1 MCVSIFLF
9 INMLFRA
16 EYYNEY
22 SINRLKTVLLSAM
35 GGVQWCIK
43 RRLLPDMGCNSRQE
57 LDSVFKELSLW
68 KVKGDKNQR
77 QKSKNW
83 EDAVLQ
89 DQGAS
94 EKLHRKKTLCWAF
107 VGRYKMTGRQ
117 PCVRTRSLL
126 SSPPMWAFKSVGG
139 PKARKAKQDAMQG
152 ATVTGK
158 NYSHQKETILP
169 LPSHWVRIQVG
180 KEQVGWREA
189 VIRLGWAFQGDSTQE
204 TKQSHR
210 WGGKRVTQA
219 GVFQKRDWNANKKGG
234 WCQTGLHRL
243 NPARLKW
250 RCKVP
255 TTIHSERQSCLT
267 ATCWNPQASDM
278 GIRKKK
284 LEPPKFLA
292 RTLVW

>member
-94 EKLHRKKTLCWAF
+94 EKLHRKKTLAEPLWVDIKWQAD
-107 VGRYKMTGRQ
+107 
-117 PCVRTRSLL
+117 
-126 SSPPMWAFKSVGG
+126 SPV
-139 PKARKAKQDAMQG
+139 
-152 ATVTGK
+152 
-158 NYSHQKETILP
+158 
-169 LPSHWVRIQVG
+169 
-180 KEQVGWREA
+180 
-189 VIRLGWAFQGDSTQE
+189 
-204 TKQSHR
+204 
-210 WGGKRVTQA
+210 WGQ
-219 GVFQKRDWNANKKGG
+219 GVFFPVPQCGHLKVWVDQRPGK
-234 WCQTGLHRL
+234 L
-243 NPARLKW
+243 NRTPCRGPLW
-250 RCKVP
+250 
-255 TTIHSERQSCLT
+255 
-267 ATCWNPQASDM
+267 
-278 GIRKKK
+278 
-284 LEPPKFLA
+284 LA
-292 RTLVW
+292 RIIPIKRKLYSRCQATG